1 MAMHW
6 HYVVWPNLLHE
17 FVAFKVQKIK
27 VNGDV
32 GIWIPQKKCS
42 WVKCHWDPGYFEK
55 LSYLELK
62 EKKKF
67 YNISGIFLDVKTITL

>member
-27 VNGDV
+27 VTRNV
-32 GIWIPQKKCS
+32 GIEISLKKFS
-42 WVKCHWDPGYFEK
+42 IEKRHWNPGYFEK

-62 EKKKF
+62 ENNK
-67 YNISGIFLDVKTITL
+67 Y